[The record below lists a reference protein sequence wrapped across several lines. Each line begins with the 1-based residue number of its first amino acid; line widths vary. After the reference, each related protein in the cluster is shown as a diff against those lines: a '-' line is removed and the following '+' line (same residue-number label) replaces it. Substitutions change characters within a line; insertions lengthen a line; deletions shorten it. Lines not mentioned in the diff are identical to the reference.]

1 MVGRLAYQNNLN
13 NVLATKPVARSPS
26 FCDYHWR
33 RFVNVRFSL
42 RFVMVSVSD
51 PIPDDDSDDD
61 GDSGA
66 PDSPGVTLSHALADV
81 DIM

>member
-1 MVGRLAYQNNLN
+1 MACMMTTTPPPHPTLSS
-13 NVLATKPVARSPS
+13 ATERRDPA
-26 FCDYHWR
+26 

-51 PIPDDDSDDD
+51 PIPDDDSEEMAAAVEED
-61 GDSGA
+61 
-66 PDSPGVTLSHALADV
+66 PEMTLSFALADV